1 MTKVESPVDKYNP
14 KVGGRNEVRTS
25 AISILSS
32 RFPGHIMD
40 NELLTCLLL
49 AACAG
54 VFGIVAALRALR
66 RKETP
71 ARRRHVDRVASRPTA
86 PRVPLPEQDPEPV
99 PEPPVL
105 QVGPARP
112 SMLAMEGDG
121 TTGLFVQRALEI
133 EESHWRTLP
142 VESDA
147 LEAVTS
153 VFARC
158 ALLDKSADDG
168 LSDLIYALAFAP
180 VPEAASDAP
189 LRLIAHADGVPMG
202 EVLTLEGATAGL
214 IVSLRT
220 LCERTGTHPL
230 DGLLSDELERVRA
243 LMPRVKLLA
252 SAVQGEAW
260 EGRVAELATLVDD
273 VRRGGTSAATGER
286 IEAFARTI
294 HEANRRIDES
304 LATLEKNI
312 TTPEEADVALTG
324 CISHMLERELAV
336 HVLRTLAIARIVSG
350 DSYIHGMHCSA
361 LIARTVE
368 RFPDVHALLD
378 KARRIVYD
386 ALEVQGRAMSAPAM
400 DLAGLVKRDA
410 DRLGEAHDEA
420 VARLSEDV
428 VRLQTAIDRQLLLE
442 GRPRRYAVRLAP
454 DMRLEAL
461 MVLEH

>member
-1 MTKVESPVDKYNP
+1 
-14 KVGGRNEVRTS
+14 
-25 AISILSS
+25 
-32 RFPGHIMD
+32 MD

-66 RKETP
+66 RKKTP

-86 PRVPLPEQDPEPV
+86 PRVPMPEPESE
-99 PEPPVL
+99 PASEPPAP
-105 QVGPARP
+105 QAGPVRP
-112 SMLAMEGDG
+112 SMLAMRGDG
-121 TTGLFVQRALEI
+121 ATGLFVQRALEI
-133 EESHWRTLP
+133 DEPHWRALP
-142 VESDA
+142 VAPDA
-147 LEAVTS
+147 LEAVGA

-158 ALLDKSADDG
+158 ALLEKSPDDG
-168 LSDLIYALAFAP
+168 LSDRLYALAFAP
-180 VPEAASDAP
+180 MSESVPDAP
-189 LRLIAHADGVPMG
+189 LSVTAHADGVPMG
-202 EVLTLEGATAGL
+202 EAMASDGATAGAL
-214 IVSLRT
+214 LSLRT

-230 DGLLSDELERVRA
+230 DALLGDELERVRV

-260 EGRVAELATLVDD
+260 EGRAAELATLVDE
-273 VRRGGTSAATGER
+273 VRRGGTSADTGER
-286 IEAFARTI
+286 IEAFAHTI
-294 HEANRRIDES
+294 HEANRRIDDS

-312 TTPEEADVALTG
+312 STPEEADVALTG
-324 CISHMLERELAV
+324 CIPHMLERELAV

-361 LIARTVE
+361 LIARSVE

-378 KARRIVYD
+378 KARSIVYD

-454 DMRLEAL
+454 DMRPEAL